1 MAAVALQSDHFE
13 AVAPCTAGLALDD
26 PPSGCSNAS
35 SQRESIT
42 STHRKTAG
50 DVREA
55 RGEVREGEVV
65 EGRYRIGRLLGSGA
79 MGTVFAAHH
88 ILLDQKVAIK
98 FLVPESLGHSDS
110 VARFVREARAT
121 ATIKSE
127 HVVRVLDVAL
137 WEGGGP
143 YIVMEYLEGCDLAA
157 WLRTH
162 GVPEVHVAVDFVL
175 QACDAI
181 AEAHE
186 LGIIH
191 RDLKPANLF
200 AVQRDGV
207 VETIKVLDF
216 GISKT
221 PGLVSS
227 TAPPGEWRPGAVVTE
242 ERTPI
247 GSPCYMS
254 PEQMESARD
263 VDRRTDIWALGV
275 TLCELVTGH
284 LPFEG
289 QSLVQIYALIKSGLR
304 LRWPED
310 APRGLEAVIRKCLEP
325 ERDRRY
331 ASVRELQAALAPFGL
346 PPLST
351 TAEETRRSERGYEA
365 DTPESRHVATP
376 SPRVLDVPRSQ
387 TTLVSGEA
395 APSKRGG
402 SRNKVI
408 AAVGFAASLIA
419 IGGLS
424 LVSKTL
430 NPTQSL
436 ASHGASATPAASALL
451 QEDLLGS
458 SPEVQGRAA
467 LGAPSPR
474 SRETHDREPNR
485 EPSSPKPSGSPPA
498 LSAPGDV
505 AKGGVARVPAVSS
518 PRREPRPSA
527 LTGNAL
533 ALASHDPLPLAG
545 DSAPPVPA
553 PSSSAPPSASPSE
566 EWLPP
571 PVPK

>member
-1 MAAVALQSDHFE
+1 
-13 AVAPCTAGLALDD
+13 
-26 PPSGCSNAS
+26 
-35 SQRESIT
+35 
-42 STHRKTAG
+42 
-50 DVREA
+50 
-55 RGEVREGEVV
+55 VREGEVV

-110 VARFVREARAT
+110 VARFLREARAT

-137 WEGGGP
+137 RDGGVP
-143 YIVMEYLEGCDLAA
+143 YIVMEYLEGRDLAA
-157 WLRTH
+157 WLRIH
-162 GVPEVHVAVDFVL
+162 GAPEAHVAVDFVL

-191 RDLKPANLF
+191 RDLKPANMF

-216 GISKT
+216 GISKA

-263 VDRRTDIWALGV
+263 VDHRTDIWALGV

-304 LRWPED
+304 LRWRED
-310 APRGLEAVIRKCLEP
+310 APSGLEAVIRKCLEP

-331 ASVRELQAALAPFGL
+331 GSVRDLQAALAPFGL
-346 PPLST
+346 PPT
-351 TAEETRRSERGYEA
+351 AATAERIRRSERGHETA
-365 DTPESRHVATP
+365 SAESRHVATP
-376 SPRVLDVPRSQ
+376 SPRVFDVPRSQ

-395 APSKRGG
+395 ATPKRRG
-402 SRNKVI
+402 SRTTI
-408 AAVGFAASLIA
+408 RIAVGFGAALIA

-424 LVSKTL
+424 LVPKGQ
-430 NPTQSL
+430 NPTQPL
-436 ASHGASATPAASALL
+436 ASHGASPTPAGPSLP
-451 QEDLLGS
+451 QQDVPGS
-458 SPEVQGRAA
+458 PPEVESRAG
-467 LGAPSPR
+467 LGAPPPR
-474 SRETHDREPNR
+474 SPETHDREPNR
-485 EPSSPKPSGSPPA
+485 EASSRSPSGS
-498 LSAPGDV
+498 APVASMPSDV
-505 AKGGVARVPAVSS
+505 AKGAVAKVPPASS
-518 PRREPRPSA
+518 PPRDSRSNA
-527 LTGNAL
+527 LAGNAL
-533 ALASHDPLPLAG
+533 ALASRNPALVAE

-553 PSSSAPPSASPSE
+553 PSLTPPSSTSSAG
-566 EWLPP
+566 EWFPP